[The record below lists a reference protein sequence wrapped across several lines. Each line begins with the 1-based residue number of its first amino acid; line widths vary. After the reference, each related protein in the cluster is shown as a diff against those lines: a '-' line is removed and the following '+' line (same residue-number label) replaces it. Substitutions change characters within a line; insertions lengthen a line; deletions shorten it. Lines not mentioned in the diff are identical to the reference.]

1 MQTLGE
7 LYFVPD
13 HVLGTGNALG
23 DTADGAVASVAFV
36 VNSRCGGIKKPVVV
50 LRALRG
56 DDRMT
61 APCLVLTVSSGGG
74 RL

>member
-36 VNSRCGGIKKPVVV
+36 VNSRCGGEQKACCGAEGSK
-50 LRALRG
+50 G
-56 DDRMT
+56 
-61 APCLVLTVSSGGG
+61 
-74 RL
+74 

>member
-1 MQTLGE
+1 MISFIRSMQTLGE

-36 VNSRCGGIKKPVVV
+36 VNSRCGGDQKACCGAEGSK
-50 LRALRG
+50 G
-56 DDRMT
+56 
-61 APCLVLTVSSGGG
+61 
-74 RL
+74 